1 MKLISAE
8 NSKHQSHPYTKFA
21 RATINA
27 LEELAGLLGP
37 GDITFHSQDDKVK
50 APTGFTAA

>member
-8 NSKHQSHPYTKFA
+8 NSKHQSHPYIKFA

-50 APTGFTAA
+50 APIGFTAA